1 MTLHRYQQ
9 AGLAMDTVVSLAV
22 VTAGAEAEAKERMA
36 HAFATFA
43 AVERICSRFDGE
55 SEVARLSRTVGVP
68 VPVSSLLFEAIR
80 FAWQVAEA
88 TGGAFD
94 PTVGQQ
100 LQALGFTH
108 NYLTGERPEA
118 GGDPADAG
126 DGADSGAP
134 VSYRDL
140 VLDEVEHTVLLRR
153 PLVIDLGAVAK
164 GLAVD
169 LAARDLAGC
178 EGFVIDA
185 GGDIYAGGCSESGV
199 PWAIGIQDPQR
210 PGGTVTTLRLSDAAV
225 CTSGSYERPSPA
237 KTGAHHLV
245 DPRTGG
251 SPSDLLSC
259 TVIAPFAMMADAFS
273 TAAFVLGRERGAA
286 LLAEAGLRGLFIDR
300 AGVLHATPDEGGDM
314 A

>member
-1 MTLHRYQQ
+1 MTRHRYQQ

-22 VTAGAEAEAKERMA
+22 VTAGPEAEAMERMA

-43 AVERICSRFDGE
+43 AVERTCSRFDGA
-55 SEVARLSRTVGVP
+55 SEVARLSETVGVP
-68 VPVSSLLFEAIR
+68 VRVSSLLFEAIR

-88 TGGAFD
+88 TEGAFD
-94 PTVGQQ
+94 PTVGRQ
-100 LQALGFTH
+100 LQALGFTR
-108 NYLTGERPEA
+108 NYLTGERLEA
-118 GGDPADAG
+118 GVDPHT
-126 DGADSGAP
+126 P

-140 VLDEVEHTVLLRR
+140 VLDEAERTVLLRR

-169 LAARDLAGC
+169 LAARDLVGC

-185 GGDIYAGGCSESGV
+185 GGDIYAGGCSESGE
-199 PWAIGIQDPQR
+199 PWAIGIQDPQQ
-210 PGGTVTTLRLSDAAV
+210 PGGTVTTLRLADAAV

-237 KTGAHHLV
+237 KRGAHHLV

-300 AGVLHATPDEGGDM
+300 AGVLYPTQDEGRHM